1 MKAWWRKKSTTDQ
14 VFHITTCA
22 LDNRNMQLLKTTLAV
37 LRLPEQWQYDPEAT
51 DGIVLVDI
59 DTREGKQ
66 EWRKLLSSGRYYR
79 VVPLT
84 KNAELRQFAKGLAKP
99 LRAKPL
105 EDLLSGL
112 GKELSSLAD
121 ELSGDEEA
129 VAKQLLLC
137 EAMVQSPHDRF
148 GVHLSDGNWFYVERD
163 KDRLYAAGGLDSLLD
178 SLFQPLHLG
187 AIKPVKVRPESFVS
201 GPSSESYSLSL
212 LFWSVVQSREDAGNL
227 RVLKGD
233 RYFSVVANIPWNKLP
248 HEPDQKVLLDYVKAH
263 GPVDL
268 VTLVLE
274 VGMSPQR
281 LMACLAGAWL
291 LGAVKASVSDPGQAA
306 IGSSGSGI

>member
-1 MKAWWRKKSTTDQ
+1 MKAWWRKKDSKNQ
-14 VFHITTCA
+14 VFHITTRA
-22 LDNRNMQLLKTTLAV
+22 LDSRNMQLLKTTLAV
-37 LRLPEQWQYDPEAT
+37 LRLPEQWEYDPDAT
-51 DGIVLVDI
+51 DGVVLIDI
-59 DTREGKQ
+59 DSKEGKD
-66 EWRKLLSSGRYYR
+66 EWRKLLASGLYYR

-84 KNAELRQFAKGLAKP
+84 KNEELRQFAKGLAKP

-105 EDLLSGL
+105 EDLLSSL
-112 GKELSSLAD
+112 GSELGHLAE
-121 ELSGDEEA
+121 ELSGNEEA
-129 VAKQLLLC
+129 IARKILLC

-148 GVHLSDGNWFYVERD
+148 GVHLPDGNWFYVERD
-163 KDRLYAAGGLDSLLD
+163 KDRLYAAGGIDSLLD
-178 SLFQPLHLG
+178 SLFLPLHLA

-212 LFWSVVQSREDAGNL
+212 LFWSVVQSREDVSNL
-227 RVLKGD
+227 RILKGD

-291 LGAVKASVSDPGQAA
+291 LGAVKATVS
-306 IGSSGSGI
+306 SSN